1 MLLSLL
7 IAAVIL
13 SPELRLEV
21 VRESLTGTHYR
32 YRQYIDG
39 NPVVGGELN
48 VTVRPD
54 GSREEVRAVAAV
66 PLRSASARADAW
78 VNVGGVARPARREV
92 VSDGRLQTL
101 RYVDPDSGEPIREE
115 SLYYNAKPA
124 RVFAA
129 NPVVKLNDPSLRDME
144 DSAAAVPEAAYSTV
158 ELHRVNE
165 PGPLGGP
172 AVQISDFQAPDIPPV
187 DGAAPLLFN
196 REESGFEDVNAY
208 FHIDRSQQH
217 LQALGY
223 TGARQLVPYAVE
235 TDTHAVGGTDNS
247 FFVILLGAAG
257 QGRLHFGEGGTD
269 DAEDSDLVVHEYAHA
284 IHEWISPGTFLG
296 SPGSETRAIS
306 EGFGDYW
313 AFSAKYP
320 VALASGR
327 DPFCFADW
335 DVRCW
340 MNPPGDR
347 CSYRPGTECLRRL
360 DSAKT
365 MADFEFSDSG
375 GTQHR
380 NGEIWSSALR
390 EIFLALTQ
398 RHGFEEG
405 RRVSDTLV
413 IEAFF
418 GIPPTPTF
426 ASMARRMIAADR
438 YVSGGRN
445 EDLVCAAM
453 KRRGILG
460 DCAAMPRGELTYFP
474 GSGSGVVPP
483 DNDPDGV
490 ELSAFVSDS
499 RTIEK
504 VMVSV
509 DIRHRGRGE
518 LRVTLVAPD
527 GTTVRLYEPD
537 AERPPDLVTTFGR
550 DSIPVDSLDVF
561 RGRSAA
567 GEWRLRVADV
577 AFADLATIRSWNLI
591 IQFAGDGPSVQRPAD
606 TRRQVIPV
614 VGSTPGA
621 NGTFFRSDLQLL
633 NRAAREVE
641 IMLTFTPSTS
651 DGRLTFGAVRVI
663 VPAGRAIAFRDVVQA
678 LFATR
683 GTGQLEIAGEVLASA
698 RTYTTSEEGTF
709 GLFSPAI
716 DVGDAKSPSFIVH
729 LRNDDSFRSNIGF
742 AEVTGSAARVVVEL
756 RSALG
761 EERVLSHEVL
771 PFSHLQVPVDMRG
784 EQVHARVTVEGNGRV
799 LTYGAMVDNRSG
811 DPIFIPAVAG
821 PSSTHGVIPA
831 ISSAGVAGTY
841 WRTEYVVTPLAGQSL
856 QSQTF
861 ITPDGAPIERGV
873 DGAKRFDD
881 VLEELFGVS
890 NTRGTITAAPMLT
903 PAIVSARIWTQGPN
917 GSYGQFVPFGEPGV
931 AMIQHILHVESS
943 EEYRTNIGLIAFA
956 DVSVRVTIHDASG
969 DAVAT
974 SVHHLRPYELEQFQ
988 VPVPVTNGYAV
999 IEGAAGYAYG
1009 SMVDNRTGDP
1019 IFVPAR

>member
-7 IAAVIL
+7 IAAATM

-39 NPVVGGELN
+39 SAVVGGEVN

-54 GSREEVRAVAAV
+54 GRREEIRAVAAL
-66 PLRSASARADAW
+66 PLRTASVRGDVW
-78 VNVGGVARPARREV
+78 VNVDGVARPARREV
-92 VSDGRLQTL
+92 ISDGRLQTL
-101 RYVDPDSGEPIREE
+101 RYVDPDSGSTLREE
-115 SLYYNAKPA
+115 LLYYNAKPA
-124 RVFAA
+124 RVFEA
-129 NPVVKLNDPSLRDME
+129 NPVVKLNDPGLRDME

-158 ELHRVNE
+158 ELERVNAS
-165 PGPLGGP
+165 GPLGGP
-172 AVQISDFQAPDIPPV
+172 AVQISDFQAPNIAPV
-187 DGAAPLLFN
+187 DGGGPLLFN

-223 TGARQLVPYAVE
+223 TGARQLVPYAIE
-235 TDTHAVGGTDNS
+235 TDTHAVGGSDNS
-247 FFVILLGAAG
+247 FFVILLSAAG

-284 IHEWISPGTFLG
+284 VHEWISPGTFLG

-313 AFSAKYP
+313 AFSAEYP

-340 MNPPGDR
+340 MNPAGDR

-365 MADFEFSDSG
+365 MADYEFSDSG

-398 RHGFEEG
+398 RYGFEEG
-405 RRVSDTLV
+405 RRVSDTLA

-426 ASMARRMIAADR
+426 ASMALRMIAADR

-445 EDLVCAAM
+445 EDVVCAAM
-453 KRRGILG
+453 KSRGILG
-460 DCAAMPRGELTYFP
+460 GCASMPRGELTYFP

-483 DNDPDGV
+483 DNDPEGV
-490 ELSAFVSDS
+490 ELSAFVTDP
-499 RTIEK
+499 RAIEK

-509 DIRHRGRGE
+509 DIKHRGRGE
-518 LRVTLVAPD
+518 LRLALIAPD
-527 GTTVRLYEPD
+527 GTTVRLYEPN

-567 GEWRLRVADV
+567 GEWRLRVVDA

-591 IQFAGDGPSVQRPAD
+591 IQFAGDEPAVQR
-606 TRRQVIPV
+606 TVEKERQVIPV

-633 NRAAREVE
+633 NRGTRETEVT
-641 IMLTFTPSTS
+641 LTFTPSTS
-651 DGRLTFGAVRVI
+651 DGRITFGAVRVI
-663 VPAGRAIAFRDVVQA
+663 VPPGRAIAFRDVAQS
-678 LFATR
+678 LFATL

-698 RTYTTSEEGTF
+698 RTYTTSEDGTF
-709 GLFSPAI
+709 GLFSPAM
-716 DVGDAKSPSFIVH
+716 DVDDAKSPSFIVH
-729 LRNDDSFRSNIGF
+729 LRNDDAFRSNIGF
-742 AEVTGSAARVVVEL
+742 AEVSGNPARVVIEL
-756 RSALG
+756 RSASGQEQVVNYEL
-761 EERVLSHEVL
+761 L
-771 PFSHLQVPVDMRG
+771 PFSHLQVPVAMRG
-784 EQVHARVTVEGNGRV
+784 EQIHARVTVEGSGRV
-799 LTYGAMVDNRSG
+799 LAYGATIDNHSG
-811 DPIFIPAVAG
+811 DPIFVPAVAG
-821 PSSTHGVIPA
+821 PSSNVRVIPA

-841 WRTEYVVTPLAGQSL
+841 WRTEYVVTPLAEHSL

-861 ITPDGAPIERGV
+861 IAPERAPIERGV
-873 DGAKRFDD
+873 EGAKRFDD

-903 PAIVSARIWTQGPN
+903 AAIVSARIWTEGPN
-917 GSYGQFVPFGEPGV
+917 GTYGQFVPFGEPSL
-931 AMIQHILHVESS
+931 APLHHILHVESS
-943 EEYRTNIGLIAFA
+943 EEYRTNIGMIAFA
-956 DVSVRVTIHDASG
+956 SVSVRVTIHDASG
-969 DAVAT
+969 DPVAT

-988 VPVPVTNGYAV
+988 VPVPLTNGYAV
-999 IEGAAGYAYG
+999 IEGAGVHAYG
-1009 SMVDNRTGDP
+1009 SLVDNRSGDP
-1019 IFVPAR
+1019 ILVPAR